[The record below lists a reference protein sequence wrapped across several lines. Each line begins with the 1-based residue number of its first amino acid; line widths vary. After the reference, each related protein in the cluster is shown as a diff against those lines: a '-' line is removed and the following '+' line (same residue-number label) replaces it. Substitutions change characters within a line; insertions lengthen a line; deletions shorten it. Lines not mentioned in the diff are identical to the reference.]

1 MVPRRARKLGPP
13 CKCKAKC
20 YDKVGLQNVQKLF
33 NGYCEIPTYNC
44 KNQYLSNLITKNP
57 TKNQLLQGSE
67 NKSRV
72 AFTFTYHVIVDE
84 NKVKVCKTA
93 FLNIHDIGK
102 DKVEA
107 VVAKTNPNGTVEPDQ
122 RGKHGTHNRVPE
134 EQ

>member
-1 MVPRRARKLGPP
+1 M
-13 CKCKAKC
+13 
-20 YDKVGLQNVQKLF
+20 
-33 NGYCEIPTYNC
+33 
-44 KNQYLSNLITKNP
+44 SNLITKNP
-57 TKNQLLQGSE
+57 TKNQLLYGSE

-134 EQ
+134 EQKKYVFQHIELFPLRLSLYTRIANPYKQYFDIPNK